1 MADDKVKLLTTE
13 HLESIFNKDKAYAD
27 RKVKT
32 VSDCISIRRFDG
44 VCANLT
50 EANSNWSE
58 GKVFFIETEYAFKRC
73 VDTDSGFEDAGVEY
87 NTDVS
92 VVPSGITGARKGLTA
107 NGGLYAVDSGDS
119 ITFYRVS
126 VPATNKAVIAV
137 VDVAPDEAPALVITL
152 SDSVDFFADNCNT
165 GSPASCNK
173 NERTSYNLRIM
184 RFLSRFIT
192 DDRPEEIWKWSNIQ
206 FKTGEKLWRVVEFGG
221 LAANNF
227 AAIVSNRD
235 ESYLIELQ
243 EMGYLFSGRMQI
255 QVFST

>member
-1 MADDKVKLLTTE
+1 MKLLTTE

-50 EANSNWSE
+50 EADSNWSE

-92 VVPSGITGARKGLTA
+92 MLPSGITGARKGLTA

-137 VDVAPDEAPALVITL
+137 VDVAADEAPAFVITL
-152 SDSVDFFADNCNT
+152 SDSVDFFENVCTT
-165 GSPASCNK
+165 GSLTLCNRITPT
-173 NERTSYNLRIM
+173 NYNIRIA
-184 RFLSRFIT
+184 RFLSPFVQGDKT
-192 DDRPEEIWKWSNIQ
+192 DDDIWEWSNIQ
-206 FKTGEKLWRVVEFGG
+206 FKTGTKLWRIVEFSG
-221 LAANNF
+221 
-227 AAIVSNRD
+227 VSVDMFSAVVGHRD
-235 ESYLIELQ
+235 EYYSIDLMNIDHFIGHSLEIAVYP
-243 EMGYLFSGRMQI
+243 
-255 QVFST
+255 V

>member
-13 HLESIFNKDKAYAD
+13 HLESIFNKDKTYAD

-50 EANSNWSE
+50 EADSNWSE

-107 NGGLYAVDSGDS
+107 NGGLYVVDSGDS

-137 VDVAPDEAPALVITL
+137 VDVAADEAPALVITL
-152 SDSVDFFADNCNT
+152 SNSLDFFADNCDTGVPAKNT
-165 GSPASCNK
+165 KPKGTEYDYRIAKFLGTFVYSSKP
-173 NERTSYNLRIM
+173 NET
-184 RFLSRFIT
+184 
-192 DDRPEEIWKWSNIQ
+192 WKWSNIQ
-206 FKTGEKLWRVVEFGG
+206 FRTGEFLWRIVEFDS
-221 LAANNF
+221 LSANC
-227 AAIVSNRD
+227 ASMYVRNRD
-235 ESYLIELQ
+235 KGYVIELQ
-243 EMGYLFSGRMQI
+243 EMGRFLSGNMDI
-255 QVFST
+255 NIYSE